1 MNTEKLN
8 ELYEKYD
15 LKLDTD
21 FWKKTMSG
29 KTFTIVTR
37 SGIEKIQNQEQ
48 IYVSYDAVVTE
59 KDFAVIKAIAKKG
72 DKVIETYSSALKG
85 TGGNCFTSYVVE
97 MAEKRAFARA
107 VLKMTDFYQENVF
120 GEDESDDFK
129 QKIKYVKQ

>member
-1 MNTEKLN
+1 MNKEKLK

-15 LKLDTD
+15 LVLESD
-21 FWKKTMSG
+21 FWTKKMGG

-48 IYVSYDAVVTE
+48 INVVYDAIVFQ
-59 KDFAVIKAIAKKG
+59 KDFAVVKAVATKG
-72 DKVIETYSSALKG
+72 DKRIETYSSALKG
-85 TGGNCFTSYVVE
+85 SGGNCFTSYVVE

-107 VLKMTDFYQENVF
+107 ILKLTDFYQENVF

-129 QKIKYVKQ
+129 QKINVKKQ

>member
-1 MNTEKLN
+1 MNKEKLK

-15 LKLDTD
+15 LVLESD
-21 FWKKTMSG
+21 FWTKKMGG

-48 IYVSYDAVVTE
+48 INVVYDAIVFQ
-59 KDFAVIKAIAKKG
+59 KDFAVVKAVATKG
-72 DKVIETYSSALKG
+72 DKRIETYSSALKG
-85 TGGNCFTSYVVE
+85 SGGNCFTSYVVE

-107 VLKMTDFYQENVF
+107 ILKLTDFYQENVF

-129 QKIKYVKQ
+129 QKINVIKQ

>member
-1 MNTEKLN
+1 MNKEKLN

>member
-1 MNTEKLN
+1 MNKEKLK

-15 LKLDTD
+15 LVLESD
-21 FWKKTMSG
+21 FWTKKMGG

-48 IYVSYDAVVTE
+48 INVVYDAIVFQ
-59 KDFAVIKAIAKKG
+59 KDFAVVKAVATKG
-72 DKVIETYSSALKG
+72 DKRIETYSSALKG
-85 TGGNCFTSYVVE
+85 NGGNCFTSYVVE

-107 VLKMTDFYQENVF
+107 VLKLTDFYQENVF

-129 QKIKYVKQ
+129 QKINVIKQ